1 MEFISWHSTYNSC
14 NYLTVN
20 SFVSMMLPN
29 SEIALE
35 NIKKKEET
43 KILCQEQ
50 NLFPHRLHIHC
61 TASLLALLA
70 Q

>member
-14 NYLTVN
+14 NYSALN
-20 SFVSMMLPN
+20 SFVSVMLSN
-29 SEIALE
+29 SKIALD

-43 KILCQEQ
+43 KILCHEQ